1 MTQSTTPP
9 RAPGAGRALKITLAL
24 SLAVNLAVAGMVA
37 GAFLR
42 GGPMQG
48 GVREIGFGPLTEALD
63 PRDRDA
69 LRGAFLDRGPDLRA
83 MRNAMRADTA
93 ALVAALRAEPF
104 DQAVFLE
111 ALAAQSRRLTER
123 AELGQALMAERVAA
137 MSPAERAAFAD
148 RIEAGQRRGRDGA
161 RHEDERR
168 D

>member
-1 MTQSTTPP
+1 MTAPATPP
-9 RAPGAGRALKITLAL
+9 GPPGASRGLKIALAL
-24 SLAVNLAVAGMVA
+24 SLALNLAVAGMVA
-37 GAFLR
+37 GALLH

-48 GVREIGFGPLTEALD
+48 GVREIGFGPLTEALE

-104 DQAVFLE
+104 DQGAFLE

-137 MSPAERAAFAD
+137 MTPAERAAFAD
-148 RIEAGQRRGRDGA
+148 RIEAGQRRGRDGG
-161 RHEDERR
+161 RHDEGGR